1 MSTSGVPARLI
12 RVFLSELD
20 ERLNDFDADLNA
32 LADPAPDVD
41 RAEVVTRLFRGAHS
55 LKGASASVG
64 ASGIEG
70 VCQQLE
76 DVLAKMR
83 DGALELDA
91 ARTEMLAAAAAELRD
106 ASRKLAA
113 EAAPA
118 SAAPPAPPPPAPVAA
133 AVNGMPRTVSAR
145 VHVNDNTLRV
155 AADTIDTLLEQSGE
169 LLASHHRISDLVR
182 EVDEAGIA
190 IQRMHEAPAGAGRN
204 RHREELRGLHAA
216 LERIATKMQTE
227 RTQLHRAAAELD
239 EGIRSIRLLPFGE
252 ACAGLERVAQDVAQT
267 TGKRVRF
274 VIGGGEVGID
284 RVIADRLRD
293 PLVHLIRNAV
303 DHGVESPEERVRN
316 GKPAEG
322 TVRVALLPKLRSLE
336 VRVSDDGRGLNR
348 EQLRQRIRERGIELS
363 EDELPQAVFLPGVST
378 AASVTQFSGR
388 GVGLDVV
395 RAEVEAMSGNVEVQ
409 SLPHGTAFVLN
420 LPLTIT
426 TYRVMLVSIAAH
438 TFGLNLT
445 SIDRVIRIDPGTLAS
460 VEGRQVLLLENGVIP
475 LVPLAAV
482 IGAEA
487 SAEAPQIALIMR
499 RGAQSVALA
508 VDSLID
514 EREIYLHGLGPRLRG
529 LPLLAGAAIGT
540 DGSIALI
547 LRTSAV
553 VDRALEMRSAH
564 IPVPAT
570 GDATAV
576 KRVLLV
582 DDSITTRTLE
592 RSILEA
598 AGYQVLTAADGAAAW
613 ALLAEQT
620 VDLVVTDV
628 DMPQM
633 NGFELVE
640 AVRASATLR
649 ELPVILV
656 TARDDE
662 SDRQRGLE
670 IGADAY
676 IVKSSFRQEELLD
689 AIGALT

>member
-1 MSTSGVPARLI
+1 VSTSAAPARLI

-32 LADPAPDVD
+32 LAGQPDEAE
-41 RAEVVTRLFRGAHS
+41 RAEAVTRLFRGAHS
-55 LKGASASVG
+55 LKGAAASVG
-64 ASGIEG
+64 ASGIEL

-83 DGALELDA
+83 DGAVVLDA
-91 ARTEMLAAAAAELRD
+91 ARSEMLVAAAAELRD
-106 ASRKLAA
+106 AGRKLAG
-113 EAAPA
+113 EVAPA
-118 SAAPPAPPPPAPVAA
+118 AAPPAPPPPPATAPAS
-133 AVNGMPRTVSAR
+133 GMPRSVSTR
-145 VHVNDNTLRV
+145 VHLNDNTLRV
-155 AADTIDTLLEQSGE
+155 PADTIDTLLEQSGE

-182 EVDEAGIA
+182 EVDDAGSAIA
-190 IQRMHEAPAGAGRN
+190 RMHAAPTGGGRK
-204 RHREELRGLHAA
+204 RHREELSELHAS
-216 LERIATKMQTE
+216 LERIATAMQAE
-227 RTQLHRAAAELD
+227 RTQLQRAAAELD

-252 ACAGLERVAQDVAQT
+252 ACAGLERVAQDVALA
-267 TGKRVRF
+267 TGKRVRLQ
-274 VIGGGEVGID
+274 IGGAEVGID

-303 DHGVESPEERVRN
+303 DHGIESPDERVRC
-316 GKPAEG
+316 GKAPEG

-336 VRVSDDGRGLNR
+336 VRISDDGCGLNR

-363 EDELPQAVFLPGVST
+363 EEELPQAVFLPGVST
-378 AASVTQFSGR
+378 AAKVTQLSGR

-395 RAEVEAMSGNVEVQ
+395 RAEVEAMSGNVEVH
-409 SLPHGTAFVLN
+409 SSANGTAFVLN

-426 TYRVMLVSIAAH
+426 TYRVMLVAIGAH
-438 TFGLNLT
+438 TYGLNLT
-445 SIDRVIRIDPGTLAS
+445 SIDRVLRIDPGTLAS
-460 VEGRQVLLLENGVIP
+460 VEGRQVLLLDNGVIP
-475 LVPLAAV
+475 LVPLSAV
-482 IGAEA
+482 IGAEP
-487 SAEAPQIALIMR
+487 SAETPQIALILR
-499 RGAQSVALA
+499 RGAQAVALA

-514 EREIYLHGLGPRLRG
+514 EREIYLRMLGPRLHA
-529 LPLLAGAAIGT
+529 LPLLSGAAIGT

-547 LRTSAV
+547 LRTAAV

-564 IPVPAT
+564 IAAPAA
-570 GDATAV
+570 DAAAAA

-598 AGYQVLTAADGAAAW
+598 AGYHVLTAPDGAAAW
-613 ALLAEQT
+613 ALLGEQT
-620 VDLVVTDV
+620 VDLVVSDV
-628 DMPQM
+628 DMPHM

-656 TARDDE
+656 TARDNE

>member
-1 MSTSGVPARLI
+1 VSTSAAPARLI

-32 LADPAPDVD
+32 LAGPSPDAD

-55 LKGASASVG
+55 LKGAAASIG
-64 ASGIEG
+64 ASGIEL

-91 ARTEMLAAAAAELRD
+91 ARSGMLVAAAAELRD
-106 ASRKLAA
+106 AGRKLAA
-113 EAAPA
+113 EVAPA
-118 SAAPPAPPPPAPVAA
+118 ATPAPPPKPSATAPANA
-133 AVNGMPRTVSAR
+133 MPRTVSTR

-155 AADTIDTLLEQSGE
+155 PADSIDTLLEQSGE

-182 EVDEAGIA
+182 EVDEAGNA
-190 IQRMHEAPAGAGRN
+190 VQRMHMAPAGGGRK
-204 RHREELRGLHAA
+204 RHREELRDLHAS
-216 LERIATKMQTE
+216 LERIATSMHAE
-227 RTQLHRAAAELD
+227 RTQLQRAAAELD

-252 ACAGLERVAQDVAQT
+252 TCAGLDRVAHDVAQA
-267 TGKRVRF
+267 TGKHVRLE
-274 VIGGGEVGID
+274 IGGAEVGID

-293 PLVHLIRNAV
+293 PLVHLIRNAI
-303 DHGVESPEERVRN
+303 DHGIESPEERVRA

-336 VRVSDDGRGLNR
+336 VRVTDDGRGLNR
-348 EQLRQRIRERGIELS
+348 DQLRRRVRERGIELS

-378 AASVTQFSGR
+378 AASVTHLSGR

-395 RAEVEAMSGNVEVQ
+395 RAEVEAMSGSVDVE
-409 SLPHGTAFVLN
+409 SSPNGTAFVLN

-426 TYRVMLVSIAAH
+426 TYRVMLVSIGTH

-445 SIDRVIRIDPGTLAS
+445 SIDRVIRIDPSTLAS
-460 VEGRQVLLLENGVIP
+460 VEGRQVLLLDNGVIP

-482 IGAEA
+482 IGAEP
-487 SAEAPQIALIMR
+487 SAEAPQIALILR
-499 RGAQSVALA
+499 RGAQGVALA
-508 VDSLID
+508 VDGLID
-514 EREIYLHGLGPRLRG
+514 EREIYLRTLGPRLQA
-529 LPLLAGAAIGT
+529 LPLLSGAAIGT

-547 LRTSAV
+547 LRTSMV
-553 VDRALEMRSAH
+553 VERALEMRFAH
-564 IPVPAT
+564 VAVPAS
-570 GDATAV
+570 DSAPAA

-598 AGYQVLTAADGAAAW
+598 AGYEVLTAADGAAAW
-613 ALLAEQT
+613 TLLGEQT

-628 DMPQM
+628 DMPYM
-633 NGFELVE
+633 NGFALVE

-662 SDRQRGLE
+662 GDRQRGLE

-689 AIGALT
+689 AIGSLT

>member
-1 MSTSGVPARLI
+1 VSTSAAPARLI

-20 ERLNDFDADLNA
+20 ERLNDFDADLHA
-32 LADPAPDVD
+32 LAGPSPDAD

-55 LKGASASVG
+55 LKGAAASIG
-64 ASGIEG
+64 ASGIEH

-91 ARTEMLAAAAAELRD
+91 ARSGMLVAAAAELRD
-106 ASRKLAA
+106 AGRKLAA
-113 EAAPA
+113 DAAPA
-118 SAAPPAPPPPAPVAA
+118 AAPAPPPKPSATAPANA
-133 AVNGMPRTVSAR
+133 MPRAVSTR

-155 AADTIDTLLEQSGE
+155 PADAIDTLLEQSGE
-169 LLASHHRISDLVR
+169 LLAAHHRIGDLVR
-182 EVDEAGIA
+182 EVDEAGNA
-190 IQRMHEAPAGAGRN
+190 LQRMHIAPTGGGRK
-204 RHREELRGLHAA
+204 RHREELRDLHASI
-216 LERIATKMQTE
+216 ERIATAMKGE
-227 RTQLHRAAAELD
+227 RTQLQRAAAELD

-252 ACAGLERVAQDVAQT
+252 TCVGLDRVAHDVAQA
-267 TGKRVRF
+267 TGKRVRLE
-274 VIGGGEVGID
+274 IGGAEVGID

-293 PLVHLIRNAV
+293 SLVHLIRNAV
-303 DHGVESPEERVRN
+303 DHGIESPEDRARA
-316 GKPAEG
+316 GKPGEG

-336 VRVSDDGRGLNR
+336 VRVTDDGRGLNR
-348 EQLRQRIRERGIELS
+348 DQLRRRVRERGIELS
-363 EDELPQAVFLPGVST
+363 EDELAQAVFLPGVST
-378 AASVTQFSGR
+378 AASVTHLSGR

-395 RAEVEAMSGNVEVQ
+395 RAEVEAMSGTVGVE
-409 SLPHGTAFVLN
+409 SSPNGTAFVLN

-426 TYRVMLVSIAAH
+426 TYRVMLVSIGTHA
-438 TFGLNLT
+438 FGLNLT

-460 VEGRQVLLLENGVIP
+460 VEGRQVLLLNNGVIP

-482 IGAEA
+482 IGAEP
-487 SAEAPQIALIMR
+487 SAETPQIALILR
-499 RGAQSVALA
+499 RGAQGVALA
-508 VDSLID
+508 VDGLID
-514 EREIYLHGLGPRLRG
+514 EREIYLRTLGPRLRG
-529 LPLLAGAAIGT
+529 LPLLSGAAIGT

-547 LRTSAV
+547 LRTSMV
-553 VDRALEMRSAH
+553 VERALEMRSVHVAA
-564 IPVPAT
+564 PANHV
-570 GDATAV
+570 APAA

-598 AGYQVLTAADGAAAW
+598 AGYDVLTAADGAAAW
-613 ALLAEQT
+613 ALLGEQT

-628 DMPQM
+628 DMPHM
-633 NGFELVE
+633 NGFALVE

-656 TARDDE
+656 TARNDE
-662 SDRQRGLE
+662 GDRQRGLE

-689 AIGALT
+689 AIGSLT

>member
-1 MSTSGVPARLI
+1 MSTSGAPARLI

-32 LADPAPDVD
+32 LAAPSAEAD
-41 RAEVVTRLFRGAHS
+41 RAEAVTRLFRGAHS
-55 LKGASASVG
+55 LKGAAASIG
-64 ASGIEG
+64 ASGIEL

-76 DVLAKMR
+76 DVLAQMR

-91 ARTEMLAAAAAELRD
+91 ARSEMLATAAAELRD
-106 ASRKLAA
+106 AGRKLAGDV
-113 EAAPA
+113 APA
-118 SAAPPAPPPPAPVAA
+118 ATPPAPPPATARA
-133 AVNGMPRTVSAR
+133 SGMPRTVSTR

-155 AADTIDTLLEQSGE
+155 PADTIDTLLEQSGE

-190 IQRMHEAPAGAGRN
+190 IQRLRTAPAGGGRK
-204 RHREELRGLHAA
+204 RHREELRDLHAS
-216 LERIATKMQTE
+216 LERIATAMQAE
-227 RTQLHRAAAELD
+227 RTQLQRAAAELD

-252 ACAGLERVAQDVAQT
+252 TCAGLDRVAQDVAQA
-267 TGKRVRF
+267 TGKRVRLE
-274 VIGGGEVGID
+274 IGGAEVGID

-303 DHGVESPEERVRN
+303 DHGIESPEERARC
-316 GKPAEG
+316 GKRPEG
-322 TVRVALLPKLRSLE
+322 TVRVSAVPKLRSLE
-336 VRVSDDGRGLNR
+336 VRISDDGCGLNR
-348 EQLRQRIRERGIELS
+348 EQLRQRVRERGIDLS
-363 EDELPQAVFLPGVST
+363 EEELPQAVFLPGVST
-378 AASVTQFSGR
+378 AANVTHLSGR

-395 RAEVEAMSGNVEVQ
+395 RAEVEAMSGNVEVR
-409 SLPHGTAFVLN
+409 SSPNGTAFVLN

-426 TYRVMLVSIAAH
+426 TYRVMLVSTGAH

-445 SIDRVIRIDPGTLAS
+445 SIDRVIRIDPGTIAS
-460 VEGRQVLLLENGVIP
+460 VEGRQVLLLDNGVIP

-487 SAEAPQIALIMR
+487 SAEPPQIALILR
-499 RGAQSVALA
+499 RGGAQAVALA

-514 EREIYLHGLGPRLRG
+514 EREIYLRRLGPRLAA
-529 LPLLAGAAIGT
+529 LPLVSGAAIAT

-547 LRTSAV
+547 LRASNV
-553 VDRALEMRSAH
+553 VERALELRSAR
-564 IPVPAT
+564 VASPAT
-570 GDATAV
+570 EAAPAA

-598 AGYQVLTAADGAAAW
+598 AGYDVLTASDGAAAW
-613 ALLAEQT
+613 TLLGEQT
-620 VDLVVTDV
+620 VDLVVSDV
-628 DMPQM
+628 DMPHM
-633 NGFELVE
+633 NGFALVE
-640 AVRASATLR
+640 AVRASTTLR

-656 TARDDE
+656 TARENE

>member
-1 MSTSGVPARLI
+1 MSTSGIPARLI

-32 LADPAPDVD
+32 LAEPSPDVD
-41 RAEVVTRLFRGAHS
+41 RGEVVTRLFRGAHS

-64 ASGIEG
+64 ASEIEG
-70 VCQQLE
+70 ICQQLE

-83 DGALELDA
+83 DGALELDTA
-91 ARTEMLAAAAAELRD
+91 QTEMLAAAATELRN
-106 ASRKLAA
+106 AGRKVAA
-113 EAAPA
+113 EAGPAPA
-118 SAAPPAPPPPAPVAA
+118 APPPPPKPAAPAA
-133 AVNGMPRTVSAR
+133 GAIPRTVSTR

-155 AADTIDTLLEQSGE
+155 AADTIDALLEQSGE

-182 EVDEAGIA
+182 DVDDAGLA
-190 IQRMHEAPAGAGRN
+190 IQRMHSAPTGGGRK
-204 RHREELRGLHAA
+204 RHREELRELHAA
-216 LERIATKMQTE
+216 LERIATAMQAE
-227 RTQLHRAAAELD
+227 RAQLQRATADLD

-252 ACAGLERVAQDVAQT
+252 AIAGLDRMAYDVAQE
-267 TGKRVRF
+267 TGKRITF
-274 VIGGGEVGID
+274 EIGGAEVGID

-293 PLVHLIRNAV
+293 PLVHLVRNAV
-303 DHGVESPEERVRN
+303 DHGIEMPDVRERAGKSP
-316 GKPAEG
+316 AG
-322 TVRVALLPKLRSLE
+322 TVRLSAVPKQRSLE
-336 VRVSDDGRGLNR
+336 VRISDDGGGLDR
-348 EQLRQRIRERGIELS
+348 DRLRQRIRERGIELS

-378 AASVTQFSGR
+378 AANVTHLSGR

-409 SLPHGTAFVLN
+409 SSATGTAFVLN

-426 TYRVMLVSIAAH
+426 TYRVMLVSIGAH
-438 TFGLNLT
+438 AFGLNLT

-460 VEGRQVLLLENGVIP
+460 VEGRQVLLLDNGVIP

-487 SAEAPQIALIMR
+487 SAEAPQIALILR
-499 RGAQSVALA
+499 RGAQAVALA

-514 EREIYLHGLGPRLRG
+514 EREIYLRSLGPRLQG
-529 LPLLAGAAIGT
+529 LPLVSGAAIGT

-553 VDRALEMRSAH
+553 VERALEMRSTRIAVPSNDEA
-564 IPVPAT
+564 PVA
-570 GDATAV
+570 

-613 ALLAEQT
+613 ALLGEQT

-628 DMPQM
+628 DMPHM
-633 NGFELVE
+633 NGFALVE
-640 AVRASATLR
+640 AIRASTSLR

-662 SDRQRGLE
+662 NDRQRGLD

-676 IVKSSFRQEELLD
+676 IVKSTFRQEELLD

>member
-1 MSTSGVPARLI
+1 VSNSGVPARLI

-32 LADPAPDVD
+32 LAGPSPDAD

-55 LKGASASVG
+55 LKGAAASIG
-64 ASGIEG
+64 ASGIEL

-76 DVLAKMR
+76 DELAKIR

-91 ARTEMLAAAAAELRD
+91 TRSRMLASAAAELRD
-106 ASRKLAA
+106 AGRKLAGD
-113 EAAPA
+113 AAPA
-118 SAAPPAPPPPAPVAA
+118 AAPPSPPPAPSTPSAS
-133 AVNGMPRTVSAR
+133 GMPRSVSTR

-155 AADTIDTLLEQSGE
+155 QADTIDTLLEQSGE

-182 EVDEAGIA
+182 EVDEAGTK
-190 IQRMHEAPAGAGRN
+190 IQQLHMAPAGSGRE
-204 RHREELRGLHAA
+204 RHRDELRGLHGS
-216 LERIATKMQTE
+216 LERIATAMQAE
-227 RTQLHRAAAELD
+227 RTQLQRAAAELD
-239 EGIRSIRLLPFGE
+239 EGIRSIRLLPFAE
-252 ACAGLERVAQDVAQT
+252 ACAGLERVAHDVAQA
-267 TGKRVRF
+267 TGKRVRLE
-274 VIGGGEVGID
+274 IGGAEVGID

-293 PLVHLIRNAV
+293 PLVQLIRNAV
-303 DHGVESPEERVRN
+303 DHGIESPEERARC
-316 GKPAEG
+316 GKAPEG
-322 TVRVALLPKLRSLE
+322 TVRVSALPKLRSLE
-336 VRVSDDGRGLNR
+336 VRISDDGCGLNR
-348 EQLRQRIRERGIELS
+348 ERLRERVRERGINLS
-363 EDELPQAVFLPGVST
+363 EEELPQAIFLPGVST
-378 AASVTQFSGR
+378 AASVTHLSGR

-409 SLPHGTAFVLN
+409 STPNGTAFVLN

-426 TYRVMLVSIAAH
+426 TYRVMLVGIGTH

-445 SIDRVIRIDPGTLAS
+445 SIDRVMRIDPGTIAS
-460 VEGRQVLLLENGVIP
+460 VEGRQVLLLDHGVIP
-475 LVPLAAV
+475 LVPLYAA
-482 IGAEA
+482 IGAEP
-487 SAEAPQIALIMR
+487 SSEPPQIALILR
-499 RGAQSVALA
+499 RGAQAVALA
-508 VDSLID
+508 VDRLID
-514 EREIYLHGLGPRLRG
+514 EREIYLRTLGPRLRG
-529 LPLLAGAAIGT
+529 LPLVSGAAIAT

-547 LRTSAV
+547 LRTSEV
-553 VDRALEMRSAH
+553 VERALEMRSARVATPANDET
-564 IPVPAT
+564 PVA
-570 GDATAV
+570 

-598 AGYQVLTAADGAAAW
+598 AGYAVLTAADGAAAW
-613 ALLAEQT
+613 ALLGEQT

-628 DMPQM
+628 DMPHM

-640 AVRASATLR
+640 AVRASTTLR

-656 TARDDE
+656 TARDNE

-676 IVKSSFRQEELLD
+676 IVKSTFRQEELLD

>member
-20 ERLNDFDADLNA
+20 ERLNDFDADLSA
-32 LADPAPDVD
+32 LADPAPGPD
-41 RAEVVTRLFRGAHS
+41 RAEIVTRLFRGAHS

-64 ASGIEG
+64 ASGIEL

-76 DVLAKMR
+76 DVLARMR

-91 ARTEMLAAAAAELRD
+91 ARSEMLAAAATELRD
-106 ASRKLAA
+106 AGRKLAA
-113 EAAPA
+113 EAAAPA
-118 SAAPPAPPPPAPVAA
+118 PSTPPPPPNAA
-133 AVNGMPRTVSAR
+133 AVAPAAGIPRTVSTR

-155 AADTIDTLLEQSGE
+155 PADTIDTLLEQSGE
-169 LLASHHRISDLVR
+169 LLASHYRISDLVR
-182 EVDEAGIA
+182 DVDEAGAA
-190 IQRMHEAPAGAGRN
+190 IQRMHAAPTGGGRK
-204 RHREELRGLHAA
+204 RHRAELRELHGV
-216 LERIATKMQTE
+216 LERIATAMQAE
-227 RTQLHRAAAELD
+227 RTQLQRSAAELD

-252 ACAGLERVAQDVAQT
+252 ACAGLDRVAHDVAAS
-267 TGKRVRF
+267 TGKHVRLT
-274 VIGGGEVGID
+274 IGGAEVGID

-303 DHGVESPEERVRN
+303 DHGIESPAERVRS
-316 GKPAEG
+316 GKRAEG
-322 TVRVALLPKLRSLE
+322 TVRVAILPKLRSLE
-336 VRVSDDGRGLNR
+336 VRVSDDGGGLNR

-363 EDELPQAVFLPGVST
+363 EAELPQAVFLPGVST
-378 AASVTQFSGR
+378 ATAVTHLSGR

-395 RAEVEAMSGNVEVQ
+395 RAEIEAMSGSVDIESSPQ
-409 SLPHGTAFVLN
+409 GTAFILN

-426 TYRVMLVSIAAH
+426 TYRVMLVAIGAH

-460 VEGRQVLLLENGVIP
+460 VEGRQVLLLDNGVVP

-487 SAEAPQIALIMR
+487 SAEAPPIALILR

-508 VDSLID
+508 VDDLID
-514 EREIYLHGLGPRLRG
+514 EREIYLHGLGPRLQG
-529 LPLLAGAAIGT
+529 LPLLSGAAIGT
-540 DGSIALI
+540 DGSVALI

-553 VDRALEMRSAH
+553 VERALEMRSAL
-564 IPVPAT
+564 VAVSAT
-570 GDATAV
+570 EDAPTV

-613 ALLAEQT
+613 SLLAEQA

-628 DMPQM
+628 DMPRM

-640 AVRASATLR
+640 AVRGSATLR